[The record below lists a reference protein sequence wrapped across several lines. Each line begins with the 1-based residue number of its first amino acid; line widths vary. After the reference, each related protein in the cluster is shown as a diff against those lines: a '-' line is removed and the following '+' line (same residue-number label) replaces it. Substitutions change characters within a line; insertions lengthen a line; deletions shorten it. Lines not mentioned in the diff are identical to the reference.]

1 MYHEYLRLDKYYVK
15 IEIISGEELMYDVVS
30 VAIYHNFTAGLVL
43 PKTWNIKEMDG
54 FVVILFWMA
63 VVFVLQCH
71 KYQMVFKNGQRFEVE
86 LSTSF
91 ENKDTFSFFG

>member
-43 PKTWNIKEMDG
+43 PKTWNIKEM
-54 FVVILFWMA
+54 
-63 VVFVLQCH
+63 VLW
-71 KYQMVFKNGQRFEVE
+71 
-86 LSTSF
+86 
-91 ENKDTFSFFG
+91 